1 MPKRLF
7 AALVLLITPG
17 AALADQAE
25 HLTKAQADKAVV
37 LLSTQKQIKHHCP
50 TCDDKGIYPEPI
62 EKLSALPSGRKDAWH
77 VFIRDEGDAL
87 DLAYVY
93 FKDKTGRWKNV
104 ALHLGMKVE
113 GVPLFLPGGADK

>member
-1 MPKRLF
+1 MTKRLF
-7 AALVLLITPG
+7 AAILLLVTPA

-25 HLTKAQADKAVV
+25 HLTKAQADKAVA
-37 LLSTQKQIKHHCP
+37 LLSTQKQIKHYCP

-62 EKLSALPSGRKDAWH
+62 EKLSASPSGRKDAWH

-87 DLAYVY
+87 ALAYVY
-93 FKDKTGRWKNV
+93 FKDKAGRWKNV

-113 GVPLFLPGGADK
+113 GVPLFLPGATNN